1 MEITKTPKTRPG
13 HRTDIGTDGW
23 LGRVVPKALK
33 PFVLLMRLD
42 RPIGTW
48 LLLLPCLWAIA
59 LSSKGELDFGLIVLF
74 AMGAIV
80 MRGAGCTYN
89 DIIDRNFDTKV
100 ERTAI
105 RPIASGAISVQR
117 ARLFLIAQLFIGF
130 IILLQFNSLTIALGV
145 FSLILIFLY
154 PFMKR
159 HTYWPQAWLGL
170 TFNWGVLMG
179 WTAVTGGLAWSAIAL
194 YGAGFFW
201 TLGYDTIYAHQ
212 DKEYDILIGIKS
224 SALALG
230 SNTRPFIA
238 VVYAIS
244 IVLICIAAGLMQ
256 LNLVF
261 FLLLSI
267 AAGQLGRQTATID
280 INDAENCLQ
289 KFRSNRDFG
298 LIVVLALASIHS

>member
-1 MEITKTPKTRPG
+1 MEITKTPKTQPG
-13 HRTDIGTDGW
+13 HRTDIKTNGW
-23 LGRVVPKALK
+23 LGRIVPNALA

-59 LSSKGELDFGLIVLF
+59 LSSKGDVNIGLLVLF
-74 AMGAIV
+74 AIGAMV

-89 DIIDRNFDTKV
+89 DIVDRNFDAQV

-105 RPIASGAISVQR
+105 RPIASGAISVYR
-117 ARLFLIAQLFIGF
+117 ARLFLITQLVIGLV
-130 IILLQFNSLTIALGV
+130 ILLQFNNWTIALGV
-145 FSLILIFLY
+145 FSLVLIFLY

-159 HTYWPQAWLGL
+159 HTFWPQAWLGL
-170 TFNWGVLMG
+170 TFNWGALMG
-179 WTAVTGGLAWSAIAL
+179 WTAVTGGLAWSAVAL

-212 DKEYDILIGIKS
+212 DKEDDILIGIKS

-230 SNTRPFIA
+230 PNTRPFIVA
-238 VVYAIS
+238 VYAIS
-244 IVLICIAAGLMQ
+244 VVLICIAASLIE

-261 FLLLSI
+261 FLLI
-267 AAGQLGRQTATID
+267 TVATGQLVRQTATLD
-280 INDAENCLQ
+280 INDAENCLERF
-289 KFRSNRDFG
+289 KSNRDFG
-298 LIVVLALASIHS
+298 LIVALALASVYF